1 MEIYYLTLYRKF
13 SNLWLGVRES
23 GQEFALFPAPS
34 VLAALCLVKDSTSIL
49 IFYNLSC
56 FWARRQFETAL
67 STSNERAPQSCSY
80 LNAMLYVCTCVCVRV
95 CVCLCVDVCLYIFM
109 CMYMSVN
116 VYMYMC
122 VCVYK
127 CIYVCSQRNKGVVFL
142 HEQFRKFYAF
152 WQYLFL
158 WLRWVLAV
166 ACRIFGCRAHV

>member
-122 VCVYK
+122 VCVYISVYM
-127 CIYVCSQRNKGVVFL
+127 CVARETREWSFFMSSLESFMHFDNIYFS
-142 HEQFRKFYAF
+142 
-152 WQYLFL
+152 
-158 WLRWVLAV
+158 
-166 ACRIFGCRAHV
+166 GCVES